1 MIHENEVVMLLFCI
15 GIFIFIINKYREY
28 TRIPFWR
35 FILAAFGLFFTAVI
49 MTIAEDFFWNDFLNL
64 LEHLFYM
71 LSSVFMLIW
80 CWKAFRYDKEGE

>member
-1 MIHENEVVMLLFCI
+1 
-15 GIFIFIINKYREY
+15 
-28 TRIPFWR
+28 
-35 FILAAFGLFFTAVI
+35 